1 MRVLLAEDYNDLR
14 EGLKLALEQEGW
26 EVVAAEDGIEA
37 LRLFNE
43 VTETGRYFDV
53 LLLDV
58 VMPRMGGIE
67 VGINI
72 RGREKVF
79 PEMPRAVHIYLT
91 GYDKDLRID
100 GEDLVAI
107 SFADAYITKPVG
119 PDELIKK
126 MKELVEQK
134 K

>member
-1 MRVLLAEDYNDLR
+1 MLT
-14 EGLKLALEQEGW
+14 LALEQEGW

-37 LRLFNE
+37 LRLFYE
-43 VTETGRYFDV
+43 VIETGRYFDV

-67 VGINI
+67 VGISI
-72 RGREKVF
+72 REREVVF
-79 PEMPRAVHIYLT
+79 PAMPRAVHIYLT
-91 GYDKDLRID
+91 GHDKELKID

-119 PDELIKK
+119 PDDLIKK
-126 MKELVEQK
+126 MKELVAQK